1 MNTES
6 RLMHTVGFIGDDL
19 ISEAAEYRPAAKK
32 TNKARILRFTAAGC
46 AAAAMASVFT
56 IFAVRSMN
64 NVTSDNSPVVSGN
77 ISGSASAGTN
87 VLPSGSDTS
96 SRTLEEWLN
105 DPAVVWS
112 GEPLKGDS
120 DGFGESVPLGTT
132 IISEKWLSELSESPD
147 GTIYA
152 VMVDFMSCI
161 DSDEME
167 SWELDGDTIGALK
180 AEHSGYFYDTGKT
193 MPVSYIKDGEW
204 YTEYQPIYS
213 SKPEDADKIA
223 ELEMRIEE
231 MTSAYYG
238 MKIESFRDS
247 FSANGL
253 GVYDLSFD
261 DGLHDNRCFYTFATK
276 EQLENFKC
284 KENEAFFFMPA
295 FRLK

>member
-6 RLMHTVGFIGDDL
+6 KLIHAVGFIGDDL

-32 TNKARILRFTAAGC
+32 PVGIRIAGITIAGC
-46 AAAAMASVFT
+46 AAAAA
-56 IFAVRSMN
+56 IFAVFAVGSMN
-64 NVTSDNSPVVSGN
+64 KVTPDISSVVSGE
-77 ISGSASAGTN
+77 ISNSESVGTN
-87 VLPSGSDTS
+87 DLPSGSGVS
-96 SRTLEEWLN
+96 VRTLEEWLN

-112 GEPLKGDS
+112 GESLKGDS
-120 DGFGESVPLGTT
+120 DGFGESVPLGTAM
-132 IISEKWLSELSESPD
+132 ISEKWLSELSESPD
-147 GTIYA
+147 GAVYA

-161 DSDEME
+161 DETEME
-167 SWELDGDTIGALK
+167 SWEYDGDTIGALK

-193 MPVSYIKDGEW
+193 MQVSYIKDGEW

-223 ELEMRIEE
+223 DLEQRIEK
-231 MTSAYYG
+231 MTTAYYG
-238 MKIESFRDS
+238 MKIESFRDT

-253 GVYDLSFD
+253 GVYDLSLD
-261 DGLHDNRCFYTFATK
+261 DGLNDNRCFYTFATR

>member
-6 RLMHTVGFIGDDL
+6 RLMYTIGFIGDDL

-56 IFAVRSMN
+56 VFAVRSMN
-64 NVTSDNSPVVSGN
+64 NVTSDKSPVVSGN
-77 ISGSASAGTN
+77 IPNSASVGTN
-87 VLPSGSDTS
+87 VASSGSDHS
-96 SRTLEEWLN
+96 ARALEEWLN

-112 GEPLKGDS
+112 GEPLKGDF
-120 DGFGESVPLGTT
+120 DGFGESVPLGMAM
-132 IISEKWLSELSESPD
+132 ISEKWLPELSESPNE
-147 GTIYA
+147 TVYA

-161 DSDEME
+161 DNTELE
-167 SWELDGDTIGALK
+167 SWEHNGDTVASLK
-180 AEHSGYFYDTGKT
+180 SELNGYFFDTGKT

-204 YTEYQPIYS
+204 YTEYIPVYNS
-213 SKPEDADKIA
+213 NPEDADKIA

-231 MTSAYYG
+231 ITSVYYG

-253 GVYDLSFD
+253 GVYDLPFD
-261 DGLHDNRCFYTFATK
+261 DGLHDNRCFYTFATR

-284 KENEAFFFMPA
+284 KANEAFFFMPA